1 MMRKLLGAIVI
12 VLAAC
17 CSATAKPAKSARCT
31 SAQALCAIEMG
42 GTCDPGTGRWQ
53 YRNYTSG
60 TIRAGSR
67 FIECIDRRLAERKKK

>member
-1 MMRKLLGAIVI
+1 MMLKLIGAIVI

-17 CSATAKPAKSARCT
+17 SSASAKSARCT

-42 GTCDPGTGRWQ
+42 GTCDPATGHWQ

-60 TIRAGSR
+60 TIRGGAR
-67 FIECIDRRLAERKKK
+67 FVECVDRRLAERKKK

>member
-1 MMRKLLGAIVI
+1 MLKLSGAIVI

-17 CSATAKPAKSARCT
+17 CSVTAKPAKSARCM

-42 GTCDPGTGRWQ
+42 GTCDAATGHWR
-53 YRNYTSG
+53 YMNYTTG
-60 TIRAGSR
+60 TIIGGSR